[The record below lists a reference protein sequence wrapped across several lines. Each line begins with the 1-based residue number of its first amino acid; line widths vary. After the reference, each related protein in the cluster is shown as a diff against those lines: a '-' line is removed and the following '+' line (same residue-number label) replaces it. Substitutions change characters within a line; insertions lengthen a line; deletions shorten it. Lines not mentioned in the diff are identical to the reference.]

1 MYQVGSTT
9 IMAGATIALLERW
22 HAHSAGD
29 ASLDIAEEMMHW
41 TTGNFCQ
48 EIDIFVS
55 SKPKWQIPRK
65 I

>member
-1 MYQVGSTT
+1 MYQVASTT
-9 IMAGATIALLERW
+9 IIAGATIALLERW

-29 ASLDIAEEMMHW
+29 ASLDIAEEMMHL